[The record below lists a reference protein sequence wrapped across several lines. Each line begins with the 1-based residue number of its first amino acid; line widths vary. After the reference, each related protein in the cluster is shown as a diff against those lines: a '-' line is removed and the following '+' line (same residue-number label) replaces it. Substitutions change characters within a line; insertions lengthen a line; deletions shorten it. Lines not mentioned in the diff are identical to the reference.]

1 METNPTNQ
9 TPCQN
14 PACCENECVPEAVAD
29 WCREVPPALPPMQ
42 PLATPPDEDTALV
55 LFVAS
60 PENTLNGF
68 VGIRRNGEYVLP
80 QGDPIPSNYPIVEG
94 WRYFTP
100 EEAAGGQDGI
110 EAAAVKFEA
119 AAASLRSISL
129 LPRNVE
135 APVDSSEV

>member
-9 TPCQN
+9 TPCQDS
-14 PACCENECVPEAVAD
+14 ACCEGACVPEDVVA
-29 WCREVPPALPPMQ
+29 ESVESPTLPPMQ
-42 PLATPPDEDTALV
+42 PLSTPPDEDTALV
-55 LFVAS
+55 LFVAG

-68 VGIRRNGEYVLP
+68 LAIRRNGEYILP
-80 QGDPIPSNYPIVEG
+80 QGDPIPPNYPIVEG

-100 EEAAGGQDGI
+100 EEAASGQDGI

-129 LPRNVE
+129 LPRSVE
-135 APVDSSEV
+135 APVDTSEV